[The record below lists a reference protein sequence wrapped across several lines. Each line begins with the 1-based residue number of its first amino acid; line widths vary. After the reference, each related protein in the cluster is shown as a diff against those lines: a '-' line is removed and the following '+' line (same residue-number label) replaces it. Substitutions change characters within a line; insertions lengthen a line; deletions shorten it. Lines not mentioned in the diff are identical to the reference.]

1 MKQAIQERFLI
12 SPFLVFFVIHATQV
26 GVGALNFQ
34 RPLMKEAGQD
44 AWMAV
49 LMAGLSAHV
58 LIWLMYRLLS
68 HLPSGGDLVSLHE
81 QYFGRWIGGVLSL
94 GLLFYYALA
103 AFMVLQSYIEVI
115 KVWVFPLMGAWQ
127 FSLMFLLMTYYVVS
141 GGFRVVVGL
150 CVWGW

>member
-49 LMAGLSAHV
+49 LMAGL
-58 LIWLMYRLLS
+58 
-68 HLPSGGDLVSLHE
+68 
-81 QYFGRWIGGVLSL
+81 
-94 GLLFYYALA
+94 
-103 AFMVLQSYIEVI
+103 
-115 KVWVFPLMGAWQ
+115 
-127 FSLMFLLMTYYVVS
+127 
-141 GGFRVVVGL
+141 
-150 CVWGW
+150 